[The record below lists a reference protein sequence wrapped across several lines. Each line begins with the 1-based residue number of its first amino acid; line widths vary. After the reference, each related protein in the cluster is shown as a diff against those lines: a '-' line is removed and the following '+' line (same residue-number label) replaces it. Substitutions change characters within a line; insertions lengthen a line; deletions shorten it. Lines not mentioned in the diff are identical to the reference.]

1 MTSSC
6 LSASNANAK
15 IAYSEWISEIKMR
28 VVAGK
33 YRGKNLAS
41 PKDDRVRPT
50 TTRIKET
57 LFNVLQGYS
66 QDAVVLDL
74 FAGSGALGIECL
86 SRGAKEV
93 VFADNNK
100 DSIELV
106 RKNLQGID
114 GNFKVVNSDFS
125 AVLRNAYV
133 TGKKF
138 DMIFVDPPYASG
150 LGELALGMIFDMNLL
165 KDDGVIVFEHGQEKS
180 YEVSDKRFKQRTKKM
195 GTVVAEFITRKS
207 VALMAGSFDPFT
219 KGHEAVLDE
228 ALSRFD
234 EVWVACLVNPD
245 KKYLF
250 NSAQRLAIVE
260 CVCKQKKGAYAVYS
274 DKYAV
279 EVAEDVGATVL
290 VRGIR
295 NDKDKTYEENMAKFN
310 REHGF
315 ETVFIEPDVFSDI
328 SSTKAKE
335 QIANGDFSS
344 IPSCCVPLMTSKEFA
359 TLD

>member
-1 MTSSC
+1 
-6 LSASNANAK
+6 
-15 IAYSEWISEIKMR
+15 MR

-57 LFNVLQGYS
+57 LFNVLQGYR

-74 FAGSGALGIECL
+74 FAGSGALGIECI

-93 VFADNNK
+93 TFVDNSK
-100 DSIELV
+100 DSVELV

-125 AVLRNAYV
+125 GVLRNAYV

-150 LGELALGMIFDMNLL
+150 LGELALGMIFDLDLL
-165 KDDGVIVFEHGQEKS
+165 DKDGVIVFEHGAEKT
-180 YEVSDKRFKQRTKKM
+180 YEVSDSRYKQRTKKM
-195 GTVVAEFITRKS
+195 GTVVAEFISRKY
-207 VALMAGSFDPFT
+207 VALMAGSYDPFT

-228 ALSRFD
+228 ALCQFD

-245 KKYLF
+245 KKYAF
-250 NSAQRLAIVE
+250 NPAQRLAIVN
-260 CVCKQKKGAYAVYS
+260 CVCEQKKGAKALYS

-279 EVAEDVGATVL
+279 EVAADVGASAL

-295 NDKDKTYEENMAKFN
+295 GDEDRAYEEDMAKFN

-315 ETVFIEPDVFSDI
+315 ETVFIEPSVFSKI
-328 SSTKAKE
+328 SSTLARE
-335 QIANGDFSS
+335 QISKGDYSS
-344 IPSCCVPLMTSKEFA
+344 VPACCVSLITSKEFEN
-359 TLD
+359 LK

>member
-1 MTSSC
+1 
-6 LSASNANAK
+6 
-15 IAYSEWISEIKMR
+15 MR

-74 FAGSGALGIECL
+74 FAGSGALGIECI

-93 VFADNNK
+93 VFVDNNK
-100 DSIELV
+100 DSIELL

-125 AVLRNAYV
+125 GVLRNAYV

-150 LGELALGMIFDMNLL
+150 LGELALGLIFDLDLL
-165 KDDGVIVFEHGQEKS
+165 ADGGVVVFEHGAEKT
-180 YEVSDKRFKQRTKKM
+180 YEVSDKRYKQRTKKM
-195 GTVVAEFITRKS
+195 GTVVAEFISRKS

-228 ALSRFD
+228 ALCEFD

-245 KKYLF
+245 KKYTF
-250 NSAQRLAIVE
+250 NSAQRLALCE
-260 CVCKQKKGAYAVYS
+260 CVCAQKKGAKAIYS
-274 DKYAV
+274 EKYAV
-279 EVAEDVGATVL
+279 EVAGEVGASVL
-290 VRGIR
+290 IRGIR
-295 NDKDKTYEENMAKFN
+295 GDEDKAYEDDMAKFN

-315 ETVFIEPDVFSDI
+315 ETLFIEPDVFSNV
-328 SSTKAKE
+328 SSTKARE
-335 QIANGDFSS
+335 QISKGDYSS
-344 IPSCCVPLMTSKEFA
+344 IPACCVPLLTSKEFA
-359 TLD
+359 NLK

>member
-1 MTSSC
+1 
-6 LSASNANAK
+6 
-15 IAYSEWISEIKMR
+15 MR

-74 FAGSGALGIECL
+74 FAGSGALGIECI

-93 VFADNNK
+93 TFVDNSK
-100 DSIELV
+100 DSVELV
-106 RKNLQGID
+106 RKNLQCID

-125 AVLRNAYV
+125 GVLRNAYV

-138 DMIFVDPPYASG
+138 DMIFVDPPYASE
-150 LGELALGMIFDMNLL
+150 LGELALGMIFDLDLL
-165 KDDGVIVFEHGQEKS
+165 DKDGVIVFEHGAEKT
-180 YEVSDKRFKQRTKKM
+180 YEVSDSRYKQRTKKM
-195 GTVVAEFITRKS
+195 GTVVAEFISRKY
-207 VALMAGSFDPFT
+207 VALMAGSYDPFT

-228 ALSRFD
+228 ALCQFD

-245 KKYLF
+245 KKYAF
-250 NSAQRLAIVE
+250 NPAQRLAIVN
-260 CVCKQKKGAYAVYS
+260 CVCEQKKGAKALYS

-279 EVAEDVGATVL
+279 EVAADVSASVL

-295 NDKDKTYEENMAKFN
+295 GDEDRAYEEDMAKFN

-315 ETVFIEPDVFSDI
+315 ETVFIEPSAFSKI
-328 SSTKAKE
+328 SSTLARE
-335 QIANGDFSS
+335 QISKGDYSS
-344 IPSCCVPLMTSKEFA
+344 VPACCVSLITSKEFEN
-359 TLD
+359 LK

>member
-1 MTSSC
+1 
-6 LSASNANAK
+6 
-15 IAYSEWISEIKMR
+15 MR

-74 FAGSGALGIECL
+74 FAGSGALGIECI

-93 VFADNNK
+93 VFVDNSK
-100 DSIELV
+100 ESIELV

-125 AVLRNAYV
+125 GVLRNAYV

-150 LGELALGMIFDMNLL
+150 LGELALGLIFDLDLL
-165 KDDGVIVFEHGQEKS
+165 ADGGVVVFEHGAEKT
-180 YEVSDKRFKQRTKKM
+180 YEVSDKRYKQRTKKM
-195 GTVVAEFITRKS
+195 GTVVAEFISRKS

-228 ALSRFD
+228 ALCEFD

-245 KKYLF
+245 KKYTF
-250 NSAQRLAIVE
+250 NSAQRLALCE
-260 CVCKQKKGAYAVYS
+260 CVCAQKKGAKAIYS
-274 DKYAV
+274 EKYAV
-279 EVAEDVGATVL
+279 EVAGEVGASVL
-290 VRGIR
+290 IRGLR
-295 NDKDKTYEENMAKFN
+295 GDEDKAYEDDMAKFN

-315 ETVFIEPDVFSDI
+315 ETLFIEPNVFSNV
-328 SSTKAKE
+328 SSTKARE
-335 QIANGDFSS
+335 QIAKGDYSS
-344 IPSCCVPLMTSKEFA
+344 IPACCVALFTSKEFA
-359 TLD
+359 DLK

>member
-1 MTSSC
+1 
-6 LSASNANAK
+6 
-15 IAYSEWISEIKMR
+15 MR

-74 FAGSGALGIECL
+74 FAGSGALGIECI

-93 VFADNNK
+93 VFVDNNK

-125 AVLRNAYV
+125 GVLRNAYV

-150 LGELALGMIFDMNLL
+150 LGELALGLIFDLDLL
-165 KDDGVIVFEHGQEKS
+165 ADGGVVVFEHGAEKT
-180 YEVSDKRFKQRTKKM
+180 YEVSNKRYKQRTKKM
-195 GTVVAEFITRKS
+195 GTVVAEFISRKS

-228 ALSRFD
+228 ALCEFD

-245 KKYLF
+245 KKYTF
-250 NSAQRLAIVE
+250 NSAQRLALCE
-260 CVCKQKKGAYAVYS
+260 CVCAQKKGAKAIYS
-274 DKYAV
+274 EKYAV
-279 EVAEDVGATVL
+279 EVAGEVGASVL
-290 VRGIR
+290 IRGIR
-295 NDKDKTYEENMAKFN
+295 GDEDKAYEDDMAKFN

-315 ETVFIEPDVFSDI
+315 ETLFIEPDVFSNV
-328 SSTKAKE
+328 SSTKARE
-335 QIANGDFSS
+335 QIAKGDYSS
-344 IPSCCVPLMTSKEFA
+344 IPTCCVPLLTSKEFA
-359 TLD
+359 NLK

>member
-1 MTSSC
+1 
-6 LSASNANAK
+6 
-15 IAYSEWISEIKMR
+15 MR

-74 FAGSGALGIECL
+74 FAGSGALGIECI

-93 VFADNNK
+93 TFVDNSK

-125 AVLRNAYV
+125 GVLRNAYV

-150 LGELALGMIFDMNLL
+150 LGELALGMIFDLDLL
-165 KDDGVIVFEHGQEKS
+165 DKDGVIVFEHGSEKT
-180 YEVSDKRFKQRTKKM
+180 YEVNDSRYKQRTKKM
-195 GTVVAEFITRKS
+195 GTVVAEFISRKS
-207 VALMAGSFDPFT
+207 VALMAGSYDPFT

-228 ALSRFD
+228 ALCQFD

-245 KKYLF
+245 KKYAF
-250 NSAQRLAIVE
+250 NPAQRLAIVN
-260 CVCKQKKGAYAVYS
+260 CVCEQKNGAKALYS

-279 EVAEDVGATVL
+279 EVAAEVGASAL

-295 NDKDKTYEENMAKFN
+295 GDEDRAYEEDMAKFN

-315 ETVFIEPDVFSDI
+315 ETVFIEPSVFSKI
-328 SSTKAKE
+328 SSTLARE
-335 QIANGDFSS
+335 QISKGDYSS
-344 IPSCCVPLMTSKEFA
+344 VPACCVPLMTSKEFEN
-359 TLD
+359 LK

>member
-1 MTSSC
+1 
-6 LSASNANAK
+6 
-15 IAYSEWISEIKMR
+15 MR

-74 FAGSGALGIECL
+74 FAGSGALGIECI

-93 VFADNNK
+93 VFVDNSK

-125 AVLRNAYV
+125 GVLRNAYV

-150 LGELALGMIFDMNLL
+150 LGELALGLIFDLDLL
-165 KDDGVIVFEHGQEKS
+165 ADGGVVVFEHGAEKT
-180 YEVSDKRFKQRTKKM
+180 YEVSDKRYKQRTKKM
-195 GTVVAEFITRKS
+195 GTVVAEFISRKS

-228 ALSRFD
+228 ALCEFD

-245 KKYLF
+245 KKYTF
-250 NSAQRLAIVE
+250 NSAQRLALCE
-260 CVCKQKKGAYAVYS
+260 CVCAQKKGAKAIYS
-274 DKYAV
+274 EKYAV
-279 EVAEDVGATVL
+279 EVAAEVGASVL
-290 VRGIR
+290 IRGIR
-295 NDKDKTYEENMAKFN
+295 GDEDKAYEEDMAEFN
-310 REHGF
+310 RKYGF
-315 ETVFIEPDVFSDI
+315 ETLFIEPNVFSNV
-328 SSTKAKE
+328 SSTKARE
-335 QIANGDFSS
+335 QIAKGDYSS
-344 IPSCCVPLMTSKEFA
+344 IPSCCVPLLTSKEFA
-359 TLD
+359 DLK

>member
-1 MTSSC
+1 
-6 LSASNANAK
+6 
-15 IAYSEWISEIKMR
+15 MR

-74 FAGSGALGIECL
+74 FAGSGALGIECI

-93 VFADNNK
+93 VFVDNNK

-125 AVLRNAYV
+125 GVLRNAYV

-150 LGELALGMIFDMNLL
+150 LGELALELIFDLDLL
-165 KDDGVIVFEHGQEKS
+165 ADGGVIVFEHGAEKT
-180 YEVSDKRFKQRTKKM
+180 YEVSDKRYKQRTKKM
-195 GTVVAEFITRKS
+195 GTVVAEFISRKS

-228 ALSRFD
+228 ALCEFD

-245 KKYLF
+245 KKYTF
-250 NSAQRLAIVE
+250 NSAQRLALCE
-260 CVCKQKKGAYAVYS
+260 CVCANKKGAKAIYS
-274 DKYAV
+274 EKYAV
-279 EVAEDVGATVL
+279 EVAEEVGASVL
-290 VRGIR
+290 IRGIR
-295 NDKDKTYEENMAKFN
+295 GDEDKAYEDDMAKFN

-315 ETVFIEPDVFSDI
+315 ETLFIEPDVFSNV
-328 SSTKAKE
+328 SSTKARE
-335 QIANGDFSS
+335 QIAKGDYSS
-344 IPSCCVPLMTSKEFA
+344 IPACCVPLLTSKEFA
-359 TLD
+359 NLK

>member
-1 MTSSC
+1 
-6 LSASNANAK
+6 
-15 IAYSEWISEIKMR
+15 MR

-66 QDAVVLDL
+66 QNAVVLDL
-74 FAGSGALGIECL
+74 FAGSGALGIECI

-93 VFADNNK
+93 VFVDNSK

-125 AVLRNAYV
+125 GVLRNAYV

-150 LGELALGMIFDMNLL
+150 LGELALGLIFDLDLL
-165 KDDGVIVFEHGQEKS
+165 ADGGVVVFEHGAEKT
-180 YEVSDKRFKQRTKKM
+180 YEVSDKRYKQRTKKM
-195 GTVVAEFITRKS
+195 GTVVAEFISRKS

-228 ALSRFD
+228 ALCEFD

-245 KKYLF
+245 KKYTF
-250 NSAQRLAIVE
+250 NSAQRLALCE
-260 CVCKQKKGAYAVYS
+260 CVCAQKKGAKAIYS
-274 DKYAV
+274 EKYAV
-279 EVAEDVGATVL
+279 EVAQEVGASVL
-290 VRGIR
+290 IRGIR
-295 NDKDKTYEENMAKFN
+295 GDEDKAYEEDMAEFN
-310 REHGF
+310 RKHGF
-315 ETVFIEPDVFSDI
+315 ETLFIEPNVFSNV
-328 SSTKAKE
+328 SSTKARE
-335 QIANGDFSS
+335 QIAKGDYSS
-344 IPSCCVPLMTSKEFA
+344 IPSCCVALLASKEFA
-359 TLD
+359 DLK

>member
-1 MTSSC
+1 
-6 LSASNANAK
+6 
-15 IAYSEWISEIKMR
+15 MR

-66 QDAVVLDL
+66 RDAVVLDL
-74 FAGSGALGIECL
+74 FAGSGALGIECI

-93 VFADNNK
+93 VFVDNNK

-125 AVLRNAYV
+125 GVLRNAYV

-150 LGELALGMIFDMNLL
+150 LGELALGLIFDLDLL
-165 KDDGVIVFEHGQEKS
+165 ADGGVVVFEHGAEKT
-180 YEVSDKRFKQRTKKM
+180 YEVSNKRYKQRTKKM
-195 GTVVAEFITRKS
+195 GTVVAEFISRKS

-228 ALSRFD
+228 ALCEFD

-245 KKYLF
+245 KKYTF
-250 NSAQRLAIVE
+250 NSAQRLALCE
-260 CVCKQKKGAYAVYS
+260 CVCAQKKGAKAIYS
-274 DKYAV
+274 EKYAV
-279 EVAEDVGATVL
+279 EVAGEVGASVL
-290 VRGIR
+290 IRGIR
-295 NDKDKTYEENMAKFN
+295 GDEDKAYEDDMAKFN

-315 ETVFIEPDVFSDI
+315 ETLFIEPDVFSNV
-328 SSTKAKE
+328 SSTKARE
-335 QIANGDFSS
+335 QIAKGDYSS
-344 IPSCCVPLMTSKEFA
+344 IPACCVPLLTSKEFA
-359 TLD
+359 NLK

>member
-1 MTSSC
+1 
-6 LSASNANAK
+6 
-15 IAYSEWISEIKMR
+15 MR

-74 FAGSGALGIECL
+74 FAGSGALGIECI

-93 VFADNNK
+93 VFVDNNK

-125 AVLRNAYV
+125 GVLRNAYV

-150 LGELALGMIFDMNLL
+150 LGELALGLIFDLDLL
-165 KDDGVIVFEHGQEKS
+165 ADGGVIVFEHGAEKT
-180 YEVSDKRFKQRTKKM
+180 YEVSDKRYKQRTKKM
-195 GTVVAEFITRKS
+195 GTVVAEFISRKS

-228 ALSRFD
+228 ALCEFD

-245 KKYLF
+245 KKYTF
-250 NSAQRLAIVE
+250 NSAQRLALCE
-260 CVCKQKKGAYAVYS
+260 CVCAQKKGAKAIYS
-274 DKYAV
+274 EKYAV
-279 EVAEDVGATVL
+279 EVAEEVGASVL
-290 VRGIR
+290 IRGIR
-295 NDKDKTYEENMAKFN
+295 GDEDKAYEDDMAKFN

-315 ETVFIEPDVFSDI
+315 ETLFIEPDVFSNV
-328 SSTKAKE
+328 SSTKARE
-335 QIANGDFSS
+335 QIAKGDYSS
-344 IPSCCVPLMTSKEFA
+344 IPACCVPLLTSKEFA
-359 TLD
+359 NLK

>member
-1 MTSSC
+1 
-6 LSASNANAK
+6 
-15 IAYSEWISEIKMR
+15 MR

-74 FAGSGALGIECL
+74 FDGSGALGIECI

-93 VFADNNK
+93 TFVDNSK
-100 DSIELV
+100 DSVELV

-125 AVLRNAYV
+125 GVLRNAYV

-150 LGELALGMIFDMNLL
+150 LGELALGMIFDLDLL
-165 KDDGVIVFEHGQEKS
+165 DKDGVIVFEHGAEKT
-180 YEVSDKRFKQRTKKM
+180 YEVSDSRYKQRTKKM
-195 GTVVAEFITRKS
+195 GTVVAEFISRKY
-207 VALMAGSFDPFT
+207 VALMAGSYDPFT

-228 ALSRFD
+228 ALCQFD

-245 KKYLF
+245 KKYAF
-250 NSAQRLAIVE
+250 NPAQRLAIVN
-260 CVCKQKKGAYAVYS
+260 CVCEQKKGAKALYS

-279 EVAEDVGATVL
+279 EVAADVGASAL

-295 NDKDKTYEENMAKFN
+295 GDEDRAYEEDMAKFN

-315 ETVFIEPDVFSDI
+315 ETVFIEPSAFSKI
-328 SSTKAKE
+328 SSTLARE
-335 QIANGDFSS
+335 QISKGDYSS
-344 IPSCCVPLMTSKEFA
+344 VPACCVSLITSKEFEN
-359 TLD
+359 LK

>member
-1 MTSSC
+1 
-6 LSASNANAK
+6 
-15 IAYSEWISEIKMR
+15 MR
-28 VVAGK
+28 VIAGK

-74 FAGSGALGIECL
+74 FAGSGALGIECI

-93 VFADNNK
+93 VFVDNNK

-125 AVLRNAYV
+125 GVLRNAYV

-150 LGELALGMIFDMNLL
+150 LGELALGLIFDLDLL
-165 KDDGVIVFEHGQEKS
+165 ADGGVIVFEHGAEKT
-180 YEVSDKRFKQRTKKM
+180 YEVSDKRYKQRTKKM
-195 GTVVAEFITRKS
+195 GTVVAEFISRKS

-228 ALSRFD
+228 ALCEFD

-245 KKYLF
+245 KKYTF
-250 NSAQRLAIVE
+250 NPAQRLALCE
-260 CVCKQKKGAYAVYS
+260 CVCAQKKGAKAIYS
-274 DKYAV
+274 EKYAV
-279 EVAEDVGATVL
+279 EVAGEVGASVL
-290 VRGIR
+290 IRGIR
-295 NDKDKTYEENMAKFN
+295 GDEDKAYEDDMAKFN

-315 ETVFIEPDVFSDI
+315 ETLFIEPDVFSNV
-328 SSTKAKE
+328 SSTKARE
-335 QIANGDFSS
+335 QISKGDYSS
-344 IPSCCVPLMTSKEFA
+344 IPACCVPLLTSKEFA
-359 TLD
+359 NLK

>member
-1 MTSSC
+1 
-6 LSASNANAK
+6 
-15 IAYSEWISEIKMR
+15 MR

-41 PKDDRVRPT
+41 PRDDRVRPT

-74 FAGSGALGIECL
+74 FAGSGALGIECI

-93 VFADNNK
+93 TFVDNSK
-100 DSIELV
+100 DSVELV

-125 AVLRNAYV
+125 GVLRNAYV

-150 LGELALGMIFDMNLL
+150 LGELALGMIFDLDLL
-165 KDDGVIVFEHGQEKS
+165 EKDGVVVFEHGAEKT
-180 YEVSDKRFKQRTKKM
+180 YEVSDSRYKQRTKKM
-195 GTVVAEFITRKS
+195 GTVVAEFISRKS
-207 VALMAGSFDPFT
+207 VALMAGSYDPFT

-228 ALSRFD
+228 ALCQFD

-245 KKYLF
+245 KEYSF
-250 NSAQRLAIVE
+250 NPAQRLAIVN
-260 CVCKQKKGAYAVYS
+260 CVCEQKKGAKALYS

-279 EVAEDVGATVL
+279 EVAADVGACAL

-295 NDKDKTYEENMAKFN
+295 GDEDRAYEEDMAKFN

-315 ETVFIEPDVFSDI
+315 ETVFIEPSVFSKI
-328 SSTKAKE
+328 SSTLARE
-335 QIANGDFSS
+335 QIARGDYSS
-344 IPSCCVPLMTSKEFA
+344 VPACCVPLMTSKEFEN
-359 TLD
+359 LK

>member
-1 MTSSC
+1 
-6 LSASNANAK
+6 
-15 IAYSEWISEIKMR
+15 MR

-74 FAGSGALGIECL
+74 FAGSGALGIECI

-93 VFADNNK
+93 VFVDNSK

-125 AVLRNAYV
+125 GVLRNAYV

-150 LGELALGMIFDMNLL
+150 LGELALGLIFDLDLL
-165 KDDGVIVFEHGQEKS
+165 ADGGVVVFEHGAEKT
-180 YEVSDKRFKQRTKKM
+180 YEVSDKRYKQRTKKM
-195 GTVVAEFITRKS
+195 GTVVAEFISRKS

-228 ALSRFD
+228 ALCEFD

-245 KKYLF
+245 KKYTF
-250 NSAQRLAIVE
+250 NSAQRLALCE
-260 CVCKQKKGAYAVYS
+260 CVCAQKKGAKAIYS
-274 DKYAV
+274 EKYAV
-279 EVAEDVGATVL
+279 EVAREVGASVL
-290 VRGIR
+290 IRGIR
-295 NDKDKTYEENMAKFN
+295 GDEDKAYEDDMAKYN

-315 ETVFIEPDVFSDI
+315 ETLFIEPNVFSNV
-328 SSTKAKE
+328 SSTKARE
-335 QIANGDFSS
+335 QIAKGDYSS
-344 IPSCCVPLMTSKEFA
+344 IPACCVPLLTSKEFA
-359 TLD
+359 DLK

>member
-1 MTSSC
+1 
-6 LSASNANAK
+6 
-15 IAYSEWISEIKMR
+15 MR

-66 QDAVVLDL
+66 QDAVALDL
-74 FAGSGALGIECL
+74 FAGSGALGIECI

-93 VFADNNK
+93 VFVDNNK

-125 AVLRNAYV
+125 GVLRNAYV

-150 LGELALGMIFDMNLL
+150 LGELALGLIFDLDLL
-165 KDDGVIVFEHGQEKS
+165 ADGGVVVFEHGAEKT
-180 YEVSDKRFKQRTKKM
+180 YEVSDKRYKQRTKKM
-195 GTVVAEFITRKS
+195 GTVVAEFISRKS

-228 ALSRFD
+228 ALCEFD

-245 KKYLF
+245 KKYTF
-250 NSAQRLAIVE
+250 NSAQRLALCE
-260 CVCKQKKGAYAVYS
+260 CVCAQKKGAKAIYS
-274 DKYAV
+274 EKYAV
-279 EVAEDVGATVL
+279 EVAEEVGASVL
-290 VRGIR
+290 IRGIR
-295 NDKDKTYEENMAKFN
+295 GDEDKAYEDDMAKFN

-315 ETVFIEPDVFSDI
+315 ETLFIEPDVFSNV
-328 SSTKAKE
+328 SSTKARE
-335 QIANGDFSS
+335 QIAKGDYSS
-344 IPSCCVPLMTSKEFA
+344 IPACCVPLLTSKEFA
-359 TLD
+359 NLK

>member
-1 MTSSC
+1 
-6 LSASNANAK
+6 
-15 IAYSEWISEIKMR
+15 MR

-66 QDAVVLDL
+66 QDAVALDL
-74 FAGSGALGIECL
+74 FAGSGALGIECI

-93 VFADNNK
+93 VFVDNNK

-125 AVLRNAYV
+125 GVLRNAYV

-150 LGELALGMIFDMNLL
+150 LGELALGLIFDLDLL
-165 KDDGVIVFEHGQEKS
+165 ADGGVVVFEHGAEKT
-180 YEVSDKRFKQRTKKM
+180 YEVSDKRYKQRTKKM
-195 GTVVAEFITRKS
+195 GTVVAEFISRKS

-228 ALSRFD
+228 ALCEFD

-245 KKYLF
+245 KKYTF
-250 NSAQRLAIVE
+250 NSAQRLALCE
-260 CVCKQKKGAYAVYS
+260 CVCAQKKGAKAIYS
-274 DKYAV
+274 EKYAV
-279 EVAEDVGATVL
+279 EVAGEVGASVL
-290 VRGIR
+290 IRGIR
-295 NDKDKTYEENMAKFN
+295 GDEDKAYEDDMAKFN

-315 ETVFIEPDVFSDI
+315 ETLFIEPDVFSNV
-328 SSTKAKE
+328 SSTKARE
-335 QIANGDFSS
+335 QIAKGDYSS
-344 IPSCCVPLMTSKEFA
+344 IPACCVPLLTSKEFA
-359 TLD
+359 NLK

>member
-1 MTSSC
+1 
-6 LSASNANAK
+6 
-15 IAYSEWISEIKMR
+15 MR

-74 FAGSGALGIECL
+74 FAGSGALGIECI

-93 VFADNNK
+93 VFVDNNK

-125 AVLRNAYV
+125 GVLRNAYV

-150 LGELALGMIFDMNLL
+150 LGELALGLIFDLDLL
-165 KDDGVIVFEHGQEKS
+165 ADGGVIVFEHGAEKT
-180 YEVSDKRFKQRTKKM
+180 YEVSDKRYKQRTKKM
-195 GTVVAEFITRKS
+195 GTVVAEFISRKS

-228 ALSRFD
+228 ALCEFD

-245 KKYLF
+245 KKYTF
-250 NSAQRLAIVE
+250 NSAQRLALCE
-260 CVCKQKKGAYAVYS
+260 CVCANKKGAKAIYS
-274 DKYAV
+274 EKYAV
-279 EVAEDVGATVL
+279 EVAGEVGASVL
-290 VRGIR
+290 IRGIR
-295 NDKDKTYEENMAKFN
+295 GDEDKAYEDDMAKFN

-315 ETVFIEPDVFSDI
+315 ETLFIEPDVFSNV
-328 SSTKAKE
+328 SSTKARE
-335 QIANGDFSS
+335 QIAKGDYSS
-344 IPSCCVPLMTSKEFA
+344 IPACCVPLLTSKEFA
-359 TLD
+359 NLK

>member
-1 MTSSC
+1 
-6 LSASNANAK
+6 
-15 IAYSEWISEIKMR
+15 MR

-74 FAGSGALGIECL
+74 FAGSGALGIECI

-93 VFADNNK
+93 VFVDNSK

-125 AVLRNAYV
+125 GVLRNAYV

-150 LGELALGMIFDMNLL
+150 LGELALGLIFDLDLL
-165 KDDGVIVFEHGQEKS
+165 ADGGVVVFEHGAEKT
-180 YEVSDKRFKQRTKKM
+180 YEVSDKRYKQRTKKM
-195 GTVVAEFITRKS
+195 GTVVAEFISRKS

-228 ALSRFD
+228 ALCEFD

-245 KKYLF
+245 KKYTF
-250 NSAQRLAIVE
+250 NSAQRLALCE
-260 CVCKQKKGAYAVYS
+260 CVCAQKKGAKAIYS
-274 DKYAV
+274 EKYAV
-279 EVAEDVGATVL
+279 EVATEVGASVL
-290 VRGIR
+290 IRGIR
-295 NDKDKTYEENMAKFN
+295 GDEDKAYEEDMAEFN
-310 REHGF
+310 RKHGF
-315 ETVFIEPDVFSDI
+315 ETLFIEPNVFSNV
-328 SSTKAKE
+328 SSTKARE
-335 QIANGDFSS
+335 QIAKGDYSS
-344 IPSCCVPLMTSKEFA
+344 IPSCCVALLTSKEFA
-359 TLD
+359 DLK

>member
-1 MTSSC
+1 
-6 LSASNANAK
+6 
-15 IAYSEWISEIKMR
+15 MR

-66 QDAVVLDL
+66 RDAVVLDL
-74 FAGSGALGIECL
+74 FAGSGALGIECI

-93 VFADNNK
+93 VFVDNNK

-125 AVLRNAYV
+125 GVLRNAYV

-150 LGELALGMIFDMNLL
+150 LGELALGLIFDLDLL
-165 KDDGVIVFEHGQEKS
+165 ADGGVVVFEHGAEKT
-180 YEVSDKRFKQRTKKM
+180 YEVSDKRYKQRTKKM
-195 GTVVAEFITRKS
+195 GTVVAEFISRKS

-228 ALSRFD
+228 ALCEFD

-245 KKYLF
+245 KKYTF
-250 NSAQRLAIVE
+250 NPAQRLALCE
-260 CVCKQKKGAYAVYS
+260 CVCAQKKGAKAIYS
-274 DKYAV
+274 EKYAV
-279 EVAEDVGATVL
+279 EVAGEVGASVL
-290 VRGIR
+290 IRGIR
-295 NDKDKTYEENMAKFN
+295 GDEDKAYEDDMAKFN

-315 ETVFIEPDVFSDI
+315 ETLFIEPDVFSNV
-328 SSTKAKE
+328 SSTKARE
-335 QIANGDFSS
+335 QISKGDYSS
-344 IPSCCVPLMTSKEFA
+344 IPACCVPLLTSKEFA
-359 TLD
+359 NLK

>member
-1 MTSSC
+1 
-6 LSASNANAK
+6 
-15 IAYSEWISEIKMR
+15 MR

-41 PKDDRVRPT
+41 PKDGRVRPT

-74 FAGSGALGIECL
+74 FAGSGALGIECI

-93 VFADNNK
+93 VFVDNSK

-125 AVLRNAYV
+125 GVLRNAYV

-150 LGELALGMIFDMNLL
+150 LGELALGLIFDLDLL
-165 KDDGVIVFEHGQEKS
+165 ADGGVVVFEHGAEKT
-180 YEVSDKRFKQRTKKM
+180 YEVSDKRYKQRTKKM
-195 GTVVAEFITRKS
+195 GTVVAEFISRKS

-228 ALSRFD
+228 ALCEFD

-245 KKYLF
+245 KKYTF
-250 NSAQRLAIVE
+250 NSAQRLALCE
-260 CVCKQKKGAYAVYS
+260 CVCAQKKGAKAIYS
-274 DKYAV
+274 EKYAV
-279 EVAEDVGATVL
+279 EVASDVGASVL
-290 VRGIR
+290 IRGIR
-295 NDKDKTYEENMAKFN
+295 GDEDKAYEDDMAKFN

-315 ETVFIEPDVFSDI
+315 ETLFIEPNVFSNV
-328 SSTKAKE
+328 SSTKARE
-335 QIANGDFSS
+335 QIAKGDYSS
-344 IPSCCVPLMTSKEFA
+344 IPACCVPLLTSKEFA
-359 TLD
+359 DLK

>member
-1 MTSSC
+1 
-6 LSASNANAK
+6 
-15 IAYSEWISEIKMR
+15 MR

-66 QDAVVLDL
+66 RDAVVLDL
-74 FAGSGALGIECL
+74 FAGSGALGIECI

-93 VFADNNK
+93 VFVDNSK

-114 GNFKVVNSDFS
+114 GNFNVVNSDFS
-125 AVLRNAYV
+125 GVLRNAYV

-150 LGELALGMIFDMNLL
+150 LGELALGLIFDLDLL
-165 KDDGVIVFEHGQEKS
+165 ADGGVVVFEHGAEKT
-180 YEVSDKRFKQRTKKM
+180 YEVSDKRYKQRTKKM
-195 GTVVAEFITRKS
+195 GTVVAEFISRKS

-228 ALSRFD
+228 ALCEFD

-245 KKYLF
+245 KKYTF
-250 NSAQRLAIVE
+250 NSAQRLALCE
-260 CVCKQKKGAYAVYS
+260 CVCAQKKGAKAIYS
-274 DKYAV
+274 EKYAV
-279 EVAEDVGATVL
+279 EVAGEVGASVL
-290 VRGIR
+290 IRGIR
-295 NDKDKTYEENMAKFN
+295 GDEDKAYEDDMAKFN

-315 ETVFIEPDVFSDI
+315 ETLFIEPDVFSNV
-328 SSTKAKE
+328 SSTKARE
-335 QIANGDFSS
+335 QIAKGDYSS
-344 IPSCCVPLMTSKEFA
+344 IPACCVPLLTSKEFA
-359 TLD
+359 NLK

>member
-1 MTSSC
+1 
-6 LSASNANAK
+6 
-15 IAYSEWISEIKMR
+15 MR

-74 FAGSGALGIECL
+74 FAGSGALGIECI

-93 VFADNNK
+93 VFVDNSK

-125 AVLRNAYV
+125 GVLRNAYV

-150 LGELALGMIFDMNLL
+150 LGELALGLIFDLDLL
-165 KDDGVIVFEHGQEKS
+165 ADGGVVVFEHGAEKT
-180 YEVSDKRFKQRTKKM
+180 YEVSDKRYKQRTKKM
-195 GTVVAEFITRKS
+195 GTVVAEFISRKS

-228 ALSRFD
+228 ALCEFD

-245 KKYLF
+245 KKYTF
-250 NSAQRLAIVE
+250 NSAQRLALCE
-260 CVCKQKKGAYAVYS
+260 CVCAQKKGAKAIYS
-274 DKYAV
+274 EKYAV
-279 EVAEDVGATVL
+279 EVAKEVGASVL
-290 VRGIR
+290 IRGIR
-295 NDKDKTYEENMAKFN
+295 GDEDKAYEEDMAEFN
-310 REHGF
+310 RKHGF
-315 ETVFIEPDVFSDI
+315 ETLFIEPNVFSNV
-328 SSTKAKE
+328 SSTKARE
-335 QIANGDFSS
+335 QIAKGDYSS
-344 IPSCCVPLMTSKEFA
+344 IPSCCVPLLTSKEFA
-359 TLD
+359 DLK

>member
-1 MTSSC
+1 
-6 LSASNANAK
+6 
-15 IAYSEWISEIKMR
+15 MR

-74 FAGSGALGIECL
+74 FTGSGALGIECI

-93 VFADNNK
+93 TFVDNSK
-100 DSIELV
+100 DSVELV

-125 AVLRNAYV
+125 GVLRNAYV
-133 TGKKF
+133 TGKKY

-150 LGELALGMIFDMNLL
+150 LGELALGMIFDLDLL
-165 KDDGVIVFEHGQEKS
+165 DKDGVIVFEHGAEKT
-180 YEVSDKRFKQRTKKM
+180 YEVSDSRYKQRTKKM
-195 GTVVAEFITRKS
+195 GTVVAEFISRKY
-207 VALMAGSFDPFT
+207 VALMAGSYDPFT

-228 ALSRFD
+228 ALCQFD

-245 KKYLF
+245 KKYAF
-250 NSAQRLAIVE
+250 NPAQRLAIVN
-260 CVCKQKKGAYAVYS
+260 CVCEQKKGAKALYS

-279 EVAEDVGATVL
+279 EVAADVGASAL

-295 NDKDKTYEENMAKFN
+295 GDEDRAYEEDMAKFN

-315 ETVFIEPDVFSDI
+315 ETVFIEPSAFSKI
-328 SSTKAKE
+328 SSTLARE
-335 QIANGDFSS
+335 QISKGDYSS
-344 IPSCCVPLMTSKEFA
+344 VPACCVSLITSKEFEN
-359 TLD
+359 LK

>member
-1 MTSSC
+1 
-6 LSASNANAK
+6 
-15 IAYSEWISEIKMR
+15 MR

-74 FAGSGALGIECL
+74 FAGSGALGIECI

-93 VFADNNK
+93 VFVDNNK

-114 GNFKVVNSDFS
+114 GNFKVVNFDFS
-125 AVLRNAYV
+125 GVLRNAYV

-150 LGELALGMIFDMNLL
+150 LGELALGLIFDLDLL
-165 KDDGVIVFEHGQEKS
+165 ADGGVIVFEHGAEKT
-180 YEVSDKRFKQRTKKM
+180 YEVSDKRYKQRTKKM
-195 GTVVAEFITRKS
+195 GTVVAEFISRKS

-228 ALSRFD
+228 ALCEFD

-245 KKYLF
+245 KKYTF
-250 NSAQRLAIVE
+250 NSAQRLALCE
-260 CVCKQKKGAYAVYS
+260 CVCAQKKGAKAIYS
-274 DKYAV
+274 EKYAV
-279 EVAEDVGATVL
+279 EVAGEVGASVL
-290 VRGIR
+290 IRGIR
-295 NDKDKTYEENMAKFN
+295 GDEDKAYEDDMAKFN

-315 ETVFIEPDVFSDI
+315 ETLFIEPDVFSNV
-328 SSTKAKE
+328 SSTKARE
-335 QIANGDFSS
+335 QIAKGDYSS
-344 IPSCCVPLMTSKEFA
+344 IPACCVPLLTSKEFA
-359 TLD
+359 NLK

>member
-1 MTSSC
+1 
-6 LSASNANAK
+6 
-15 IAYSEWISEIKMR
+15 MR

-74 FAGSGALGIECL
+74 FAGSGALGIECI

-93 VFADNNK
+93 TFVDNSK
-100 DSIELV
+100 DSVELV

-125 AVLRNAYV
+125 GVLRNAYV

-150 LGELALGMIFDMNLL
+150 LGELALGMIFDLDLL
-165 KDDGVIVFEHGQEKS
+165 DKDGVIVFEHGAEKT
-180 YEVSDKRFKQRTKKM
+180 YEVSDSRYKQRTKKM
-195 GTVVAEFITRKS
+195 GTVVAEFISRKY
-207 VALMAGSFDPFT
+207 VALMAGSYDPFT

-228 ALSRFD
+228 ALCQFD

-245 KKYLF
+245 KKYAF
-250 NSAQRLAIVE
+250 NPAQRLAIVN
-260 CVCKQKKGAYAVYS
+260 CVCEQKKGAKALYS

-279 EVAEDVGATVL
+279 EVAADVGASVL

-295 NDKDKTYEENMAKFN
+295 GDEDRAYEEDMAKFN

-315 ETVFIEPDVFSDI
+315 ETVFIEPSAFSKI
-328 SSTKAKE
+328 SSTLARE
-335 QIANGDFSS
+335 QISKGDYSS
-344 IPSCCVPLMTSKEFA
+344 VPACCVSLITSKEFEN
-359 TLD
+359 LK

>member
-1 MTSSC
+1 
-6 LSASNANAK
+6 
-15 IAYSEWISEIKMR
+15 MR

-74 FAGSGALGIECL
+74 FAGSGALGIECI

-93 VFADNNK
+93 TFVDNSK

-125 AVLRNAYV
+125 GVLRNAYV

-150 LGELALGMIFDMNLL
+150 LGELALGMIFDLDLL
-165 KDDGVIVFEHGQEKS
+165 DKDGVIVFEHGSEKT
-180 YEVSDKRFKQRTKKM
+180 YEVNDSRYKQRTKKM
-195 GTVVAEFITRKS
+195 GTVVAEFISRKS
-207 VALMAGSFDPFT
+207 VALMAGSYDPFT

-228 ALSRFD
+228 ALCQFD

-245 KKYLF
+245 KKYAF
-250 NSAQRLAIVE
+250 NPAQRLAIVN
-260 CVCKQKKGAYAVYS
+260 CVCEQKSGAKALYS

-279 EVAEDVGATVL
+279 EVAAEVGASAL

-295 NDKDKTYEENMAKFN
+295 GDEDRAYEEDMAKFN

-315 ETVFIEPDVFSDI
+315 ETVFIEPSVFSKI
-328 SSTKAKE
+328 SSTLARE
-335 QIANGDFSS
+335 QISKGDYSS
-344 IPSCCVPLMTSKEFA
+344 VPACCVPLMTSKEFEN
-359 TLD
+359 LK

>member
-1 MTSSC
+1 
-6 LSASNANAK
+6 
-15 IAYSEWISEIKMR
+15 MR

-57 LFNVLQGYS
+57 LFNVLQGYCT
-66 QDAVVLDL
+66 DAVALDL
-74 FAGSGALGIECL
+74 FAGSGALGIECI

-93 VFADNNK
+93 VFVDNSK

-114 GNFKVVNSDFS
+114 GNFKVVTSDFS
-125 AVLRNAYV
+125 GVLRNAYV

-138 DMIFVDPPYASG
+138 DLIFVDPPYASG
-150 LGELALGMIFDMNLL
+150 LGELALGMIFDFDLL
-165 KDDGVIVFEHGQEKS
+165 AKDGVVVFEHGAEKV

-195 GTVVAEFITRKS
+195 GTVVAEFISQKS
-207 VALMAGSFDPFT
+207 VALMPGSFDPFT

-228 ALSRFD
+228 ALCSFD

-245 KKYLF
+245 KKYTF
-250 NSAQRLAIVE
+250 NAAQRLAIVE
-260 CVCKQKKGAYAVYS
+260 CVCAQKKGAKALYS
-274 DKYAV
+274 EKYAV
-279 EVAEDVGATVL
+279 EVAKDVGACAL

-295 NDKDKTYEENMAKFN
+295 GDEDRKYEGDMAKFN
-310 REHGF
+310 LEHGF
-315 ETVFIEPDVFSDI
+315 ETVFVEPNIFSNI
-328 SSTKAKE
+328 SSTTARE
-335 QIANGDFSS
+335 QIANGDYSS
-344 IPSCCVPLMTSKEFA
+344 VVPCCVPLMKSEEFA
-359 TLD
+359 KLK

>member
-1 MTSSC
+1 M
-6 LSASNANAK
+6 K
-15 IAYSEWISEIKMR
+15 

-66 QDAVVLDL
+66 RDAVVLDL
-74 FAGSGALGIECL
+74 FAGSGALGIECI

-93 VFADNNK
+93 VFVDNNK

-125 AVLRNAYV
+125 GVLRNAYV

-150 LGELALGMIFDMNLL
+150 LGELALGLIFDLDLL
-165 KDDGVIVFEHGQEKS
+165 ANGGVVVFEHGAEKT
-180 YEVSDKRFKQRTKKM
+180 YEVSDKRYKQRTKKM
-195 GTVVAEFITRKS
+195 GTVVAEFISRKS

-228 ALSRFD
+228 ALCEFD

-245 KKYLF
+245 KKYTF
-250 NSAQRLAIVE
+250 NSAQRLALCE
-260 CVCKQKKGAYAVYS
+260 CVCAQKKGAKAIYS
-274 DKYAV
+274 EKYAV
-279 EVAEDVGATVL
+279 EVAGEVGASVL
-290 VRGIR
+290 IRGIR
-295 NDKDKTYEENMAKFN
+295 GDEDKAYEDDMAKFN

-315 ETVFIEPDVFSDI
+315 ETLFIEPDVFSNV
-328 SSTKAKE
+328 SSTKARE
-335 QIANGDFSS
+335 QIAKGDYSS
-344 IPSCCVPLMTSKEFA
+344 IPACCVPLLTSKEFA
-359 TLD
+359 NLK

>member
-1 MTSSC
+1 
-6 LSASNANAK
+6 
-15 IAYSEWISEIKMR
+15 MR

-57 LFNVLQGYS
+57 LFNVLQVYS

-74 FAGSGALGIECL
+74 FAGSGALGIECI

-93 VFADNNK
+93 VFVDNNK

-125 AVLRNAYV
+125 GVLRNAYV

-150 LGELALGMIFDMNLL
+150 LGELALGLIFDLDLL
-165 KDDGVIVFEHGQEKS
+165 ADGGVVVFEHGAEKT
-180 YEVSDKRFKQRTKKM
+180 YEVSDKRYKQRTKKM
-195 GTVVAEFITRKS
+195 GTVVAEFISRKS

-228 ALSRFD
+228 ALCEFD

-245 KKYLF
+245 KKYTF
-250 NSAQRLAIVE
+250 NPAQRLALCE
-260 CVCKQKKGAYAVYS
+260 CVCANKKGAKAIYS
-274 DKYAV
+274 EKYAV
-279 EVAEDVGATVL
+279 EVAGEVGASVL
-290 VRGIR
+290 IRGIR
-295 NDKDKTYEENMAKFN
+295 GDEDKAYEDDMAKFN

-315 ETVFIEPDVFSDI
+315 ETLFIEPDVFSKV
-328 SSTKAKE
+328 SSTKARE
-335 QIANGDFSS
+335 QISKGDYSS
-344 IPSCCVPLMTSKEFA
+344 IPACCVPLLTSKEFA
-359 TLD
+359 NLK

>member
-1 MTSSC
+1 
-6 LSASNANAK
+6 
-15 IAYSEWISEIKMR
+15 MR

-66 QDAVVLDL
+66 QDAIVLDL
-74 FAGSGALGIECL
+74 FAGSGALGIECI

-93 VFADNNK
+93 TFVDNSK
-100 DSIELV
+100 DSVELV

-125 AVLRNAYV
+125 GVLRNAYV

-150 LGELALGMIFDMNLL
+150 LGELALGMIFDLDLL
-165 KDDGVIVFEHGQEKS
+165 DKDGVIVFEHGAEKT
-180 YEVSDKRFKQRTKKM
+180 YEVSDSRYKQRTKKM
-195 GTVVAEFITRKS
+195 GTVVAEFISRKC
-207 VALMAGSFDPFT
+207 VALMAGSYDPFT

-228 ALSRFD
+228 ALCQFD

-245 KKYLF
+245 KKYAF
-250 NSAQRLAIVE
+250 NPAQRLAIVN
-260 CVCKQKKGAYAVYS
+260 CVCEQKKGAKALYS

-279 EVAEDVGATVL
+279 EVAADVGASVL

-295 NDKDKTYEENMAKFN
+295 GDEDRAYEEDMAKFN

-315 ETVFIEPDVFSDI
+315 ETVFIEPSVFSKI
-328 SSTKAKE
+328 SSTLARE
-335 QIANGDFSS
+335 QISKGDYSS
-344 IPSCCVPLMTSKEFA
+344 VPACCVPLITSKEFEN
-359 TLD
+359 LK

>member
-1 MTSSC
+1 
-6 LSASNANAK
+6 
-15 IAYSEWISEIKMR
+15 MR

-74 FAGSGALGIECL
+74 FAGSGALGIECI

-93 VFADNNK
+93 VFVDNSK

-125 AVLRNAYV
+125 GVLRNAYV

-150 LGELALGMIFDMNLL
+150 LGELALGLIFDLDLL
-165 KDDGVIVFEHGQEKS
+165 ADSGVVVFEHGAEKT
-180 YEVSDKRFKQRTKKM
+180 YEVSDKRYKQRTKKM
-195 GTVVAEFITRKS
+195 GTVVAEFISRKS

-228 ALSRFD
+228 ALCEFD

-245 KKYLF
+245 KKYTF
-250 NSAQRLAIVE
+250 NSAQRLALCE
-260 CVCKQKKGAYAVYS
+260 CVCAQKKGAKAIYS
-274 DKYAV
+274 VKYAV
-279 EVAEDVGATVL
+279 EVAAEVGASVL
-290 VRGIR
+290 IRGIR
-295 NDKDKTYEENMAKFN
+295 GDEDKAYEEDMAEFN
-310 REHGF
+310 RKHGF
-315 ETVFIEPDVFSDI
+315 ETLFIEPNVFSSV
-328 SSTKAKE
+328 SSTKARE
-335 QIANGDFSS
+335 QIAKGDYSS
-344 IPSCCVPLMTSKEFA
+344 IPSCCVPLLTSKEFA
-359 TLD
+359 DLK